1 MHTQIDLRGPIPT
14 CIHIIRAKQHDV
26 GWLDKS
32 RKAFPVLLRRV
43 KYVDLETEKEFVL
56 LTNNLDKFYID
67 SVVVD
72 AVEEQMTHDTGITN
86 HGIAFTIAFTIS

>member
-1 MHTQIDLRGPIPT
+1 
-14 CIHIIRAKQHDV
+14 
-26 GWLDKS
+26 
-32 RKAFPVLLRRV
+32 
-43 KYVDLETEKEFVL
+43 VDLETEKEFVL

-86 HGIAFTIAFTIS
+86 HGIAFTIS